1 MSSRLLT
8 MAIILSAAT
17 ARGQRVGAP
26 TDELTNLSIDDLF
39 RLEVTSVGRKA
50 QQLSKVPAAIF
61 VLTADDIRRSG
72 ATSIPEALQWV
83 PGLTV
88 LREDG
93 RLWTISARGS
103 ARLYSNK
110 ILVMIDGRSLYT
122 PLFSGVL
129 WEFVDVPLENIERI
143 EVIRGPGA
151 VMWGPNAVNGVI
163 NIITK
168 SARATNG
175 AEITAASGNELRGS
189 FFARWSAKLNDRPAY
204 QVWTKLEDRNPA
216 FSSAGYYRFHAT
228 YPYQQATPVLDL
240 NSQSGRSGFRVDAQT
255 SGTDQIML
263 QGDVYKLGRRDV
275 LAYPVLVPVAAELSP
290 DHTGDAGGFL
300 QARWTRTNSAGNE
313 STAQFTYDRNMVD
326 YPFVFADLNNLTIDY
341 QKRVQTGERNEVY
354 WSAGYQQYWDDTG
367 KKRFLSFDPAN
378 SVYRLGDV
386 AVRDEL
392 QLIPNRLLASV
403 GVRIDYN
410 SFSHFEFQPSFR
422 FLFTPSARQ
431 SFWMALSRAVR
442 VPSRM
447 DRDMRIDNGAQV
459 MPAFP
464 VNVQVYGSPS
474 LVAEVER
481 SAEAGYRVQ
490 SGQRWSADASVFW
503 SYYTQLGA
511 LALPKQLQIR
521 WVDHTPTFWTRPTGQ
536 NAGTGRSYG
545 GETSG
550 TWQVTAQWR
559 LLPSYS
565 YLNETG
571 WLPPGYA
578 WLLSVSSP
586 RHQGFVRSQ
595 FDLSRTLQFDLM
607 ARARS
612 RNMPFNLPGALLAD
626 ARLGWRPRRDVEF
639 SVSVQNL
646 TGRTLL
652 ETYSEGPFVAIPLR
666 RTFVCKWTQKF

>member
-8 MAIILSAAT
+8 MAIILSAAA

-26 TDELTNLSIDDLF
+26 TDELTNLSVDELF

-50 QQLSKVPAAIF
+50 QELSKAPAAIF

-110 ILVMIDGRSLYT
+110 MLVMIDGRSSYT

-129 WEFVDVPLENIERI
+129 WEFLDVPLDNIERI

-168 SARATNG
+168 SARATKG
-175 AEITAASGNELRGS
+175 VEITAASGNELRGS
-189 FFARWSAKLNDRPAY
+189 LFARWSEKANDRLAY
-204 QVWTKLEDRNPA
+204 QVWSKLEDRNPA
-216 FSSAGYYRFHAT
+216 FSSRGYYRFQGA
-228 YPYQQATPVLDL
+228 YAYEQPTPVTEL

-255 SGTDQIML
+255 SARDQLML
-263 QGDVYKLGRRDV
+263 QGDAYKLGRRDA
-275 LAYPVLVPVAAELSP
+275 LAYPVLIPGTADETP
-290 DHTGDAGGFL
+290 GHTGDAGGFL
-300 QARWTRTNSAGNE
+300 QTRWVRTNSAGNE
-313 STAQFTYDRNMVD
+313 STLQFTYDKNMVD
-326 YPFVFADLNNLTIDY
+326 FPFVTADLNNLMIDY
-341 QKRVQTGERNEVY
+341 QKRIQTGERNEVY
-354 WSAGYQQYWDDTG
+354 WGLGYQQYWDYTH
-367 KKRFLSFDPAN
+367 KKRFMGFDPAD
-378 SVYRLGDV
+378 SIYRVGDV
-386 AVRDEL
+386 VVRDEL
-392 QLIPNRLLASV
+392 QLVPNRLLASA
-403 GVRIDYN
+403 GIRIDYN
-410 SFSHFEFQPSFR
+410 SFTHLEFQPSFR
-422 FLFTPSARQ
+422 LLYTPSARQ
-431 SFWMALSRAVR
+431 SFWMAVSRAVR
-442 VPSRM
+442 VPSRL
-447 DRDMRIDNGAQV
+447 DRDMRSENGARKT
-459 MPAFP
+459 PAFP
-464 VNVQVYGSPS
+464 VNLKVYGSPS
-474 LVAEVER
+474 FAAEVER
-481 SAEAGYRVQ
+481 SAEAGYRIQ
-490 SGQRWSADASVFW
+490 EGQRWSADASLYW
-503 SYYTQLGA
+503 SYYTELGT
-511 LALPKQLQIR
+511 LAYQPQLQVQF
-521 WVDHTPTFWTRPTGQ
+521 VDRAPTYSMTLRGANTG
-536 NAGTGRSYG
+536 TSRSYG
-545 GETSG
+545 GELSA
-550 TWQVTAQWR
+550 TWQPAAKWR

-571 WLPPGYA
+571 WLPPAYS

-586 RHQGFVRSQ
+586 RHQGLVRSQ
-595 FDLSRTLQFDLM
+595 YDLSRTLQLDLM

-646 TGRTLL
+646 TGRTVL
-652 ETYSEGPFVAIPLR
+652 ETYSEGPFAAIPLR